1 MFKTLSK
8 PIYCAAI
15 SLFTLTMGT
24 TALAQDYKVELNKT
38 QVLRLPSP
46 ASAVVIGNP
55 EIADVSVHSQ
65 DTIFLVGRSY
75 GETNL
80 TILDAHGQV
89 IINSNVIVGQTL
101 SANGVRLYKM
111 GEGRQTYSCA
121 PQCLPA
127 PILGD
132 SPVFKAENATMAR
145 PISNVSAGPAPAP
158 ASGFSMPNMA
168 PGQMGPMQMGPGA
181 MNSRPRNSYGDDN

>member
-8 PIYCAAI
+8 PIYCAAL

-24 TALAQDYKVELNKT
+24 SVFAQDYKVELNKT
-38 QVLRLPSP
+38 QVLHLPGP

-55 EIADVSVHSQ
+55 EVADVSVHSQ
-65 DTIFLVGRSY
+65 NTIFLVGRSY

-80 TILDAHGQV
+80 TVLDTHGQV
-89 IINSNVIVGQTL
+89 ILNSNVTVGQTL
-101 SANGVRLYKM
+101 AADGVRLYKM

-132 SPVFKAENATMAR
+132 SPVFKAENAVNAN
-145 PISNVSAGPAPAP
+145 PITNVTVNSSAAP
-158 ASGFSMPNMA
+158 SGGFNPTNMTPNQM
-168 PGQMGPMQMGPGA
+168 GQMGAGQMNYGPMGFD
-181 MNSRPRNSYGDDN
+181 GDR